1 MRKIVRTTYS
11 VKRPFIGFEHI
22 NEIIIESND
31 GLTSV
36 LHSSNNDDFFRL
48 TLIHAATDKKYF
60 EIPIEVKP
68 SLKLSDTSKYSVYFT
83 VVIHKNIH
91 DSVINLGAPIV
102 VNEDNKTIAQ
112 CIISND
118 TTTIREIDFI
128 NLPTLDI
135 SNKYNLK
142 ISNLISNL

>member
-1 MRKIVRTTYS
+1 MRKITRTAYT
-11 VKRPFIGFEHI
+11 VKHPFVGFEHI
-22 NEIIIESND
+22 QEVIVESND

-36 LHSSNNDDFFRL
+36 LHSSNNNDFFRL
-48 TLIHAATDKKYF
+48 TLINAATDKKYF
-60 EIPIEVKP
+60 EIPADVRS
-68 SLKLSDTSKYSVYFT
+68 SLQLSDTSNYSVYFT
-83 VVIHKNIH
+83 VIIHKNIH

-102 VNEDNKTIAQ
+102 VNEDNKTIVQ
-112 CIISND
+112 CLINND

-142 ISNLISNL
+142 ISNLIANL

>member
-1 MRKIVRTTYS
+1 MRKIVRTTYT
-11 VKRPFIGFEHI
+11 VKHPFIGFEHI
-22 NEIIIESND
+22 PEVIIENND

-36 LHSSNNDDFFRL
+36 LHSSNENDFFRL

-60 EIPIEVKP
+60 DIPEDVKF
-68 SLKLSDTSKYSVYFT
+68 SLQLNDSSKYSVYFT

-102 VNEDNKTIAQ
+102 VNEDNKTLAQ
-112 CIISND
+112 CVISTD

-142 ISNLISNL
+142 ISNLIANL

>member
-1 MRKIVRTTYS
+1 MRNIVRTTY
-11 VKRPFIGFEHI
+11 VAKHPFIGFEHI
-22 NEIIIESND
+22 KEVIIESND

-36 LHSSNNDDFFRL
+36 LHSSNESDFFRL

-60 EIPIEVKP
+60 DIPEVVK
-68 SLKLSDTSKYSVYFT
+68 SVLELTDSSAYSVYFT
-83 VVIHKNIH
+83 VVINKNIH

-102 VNEDNKTIAQ
+102 VNEDNKTLAQ
-112 CIISND
+112 CIISTD
-118 TTTIREIDFI
+118 TTTIRDIDFI